1 MAALLRPARRRAGL
15 TLAEMTLVVAVLGVA
30 AAIAL
35 PNANPVSAPAAD
47 AAAGEIASA
56 LRFAQREA
64 VRTGIYH
71 AVSVDP
77 ATRVLRVYRLTSS
90 GDEDKST
97 QVMHPVDKREYSIT
111 LSNNPATNT
120 TVVSAVFKYQNGGTT
135 NYASFGPDGSPAYAT
150 SAQAKDIKPL
160 QADGA
165 ITIRHGSVER
175 VVKVA
180 PVTGRVTF

>member
-1 MAALLRPARRRAGL
+1 M
-15 TLAEMTLVVAVLGVA
+15 MIVVAVLAIA
-30 AAIAL
+30 ASIAL
-35 PNANPVSAPAAD
+35 PKADVISPAIAD

-71 AVSVDP
+71 AVNVNP
-77 ATRVLRVYRLTSS
+77 ATRVLHVYRLTTS
-90 GDEDKST
+90 GAEDTGNK
-97 QVMHPVDKREYSIT
+97 VLHPVDKREYQIT

-120 TVVSAVFKYQNGGTT
+120 TVVSALFKYQNGGTT
-135 NYASFGPDGSPAYAT
+135 NYASFGPDGRPAYTT

-160 QADGA
+160 QEDGA

-180 PVTGRVTF
+180 AVTGRVTF

>member
-1 MAALLRPARRRAGL
+1 MRHPHLRHQGL
-15 TLAEMTLVVAVLGVA
+15 TLAEMMIVVAVL
-30 AAIAL
+30 AIAASIAI
-35 PNANPVSAPAAD
+35 PRADVISPAIAD

-64 VRTGIYH
+64 GRTGVYH
-71 AVSVDP
+71 AVNIDP
-77 ATRVLRVYRLTSS
+77 ATRELRVYRLTTS
-90 GDEDKST
+90 GVEDTSKK
-97 QVMHPVDKREYSIT
+97 VVHPVDKREYKIT

-120 TVVSAVFKYQNGGTT
+120 TITSAVFKYQNGSTT

>member
-1 MAALLRPARRRAGL
+1 VRHLRVRQHGL
-15 TLAEMTLVVAVLGVA
+15 TLAEMVIVIAVL
-30 AAIAL
+30 AIAASIAI
-35 PNANPVSAPAAD
+35 PKADVISPAAAD
-47 AAAGEIASA
+47 AAAGEIANA
-56 LRFAQREA
+56 LRYAQREA
-64 VRTGIYH
+64 VRTGVYH
-71 AVSVDP
+71 AVNVNP
-77 ATRVLRVYRLTSS
+77 ATRVLRVYRLTTS
-90 GDEDKST
+90 GAEDMSKK
-97 QVMHPVDKREYSIT
+97 VVHPVDKREYQIT

-120 TVVSAVFKYQNGGTT
+120 TVVSALFKYQNGGTT

-180 PVTGRVTF
+180 AVTGRVSF